1 MEALIFVEVS
11 QGASAIEIA
20 KAVSSDEKVIEVMLI
35 SGQWDLLVR
44 LKYSNIEELSNFV
57 VSQLR
62 KEKGVG
68 RTDTTIVLNKVKW
81 GKNGR
86 RWNRTRWRRKG

>member
-1 MEALIFVEVS
+1 MDQMEALIFVEVS

-20 KAVSSDEKVIEVMLI
+20 KAISSSENVMEVMLI

-44 LKYSNIEELSNFV
+44 LKYSSIEELSNFV

-68 RTDTTIVLNKVKW
+68 RTDTTIVLNKVK
-81 GKNGR
+81 
-86 RWNRTRWRRKG
+86 

>member
-44 LKYSNIEELSNFV
+44 LKYSNI
-57 VSQLR
+57 
-62 KEKGVG
+62 
-68 RTDTTIVLNKVKW
+68 
-81 GKNGR
+81 
-86 RWNRTRWRRKG
+86 

>member
-11 QGASAIEIA
+11 QGESAIEIA
-20 KAVSSDEKVIEVMLI
+20 KAVSSNENVTEVMLI

-86 RWNRTRWRRKG
+86 RRNWPSWRKR

>member
-1 MEALIFVEVS
+1 MDQMEALIFVEVS

-20 KAVSSDEKVIEVMLI
+20 KAVSSSENVMEVMLI

-44 LKYSNIEELSNFV
+44 LKYSSIEELSNFV

-68 RTDTTIVLNKVKW
+68 RTDTTIVLNKVK
-81 GKNGR
+81 
-86 RWNRTRWRRKG
+86 

>member
-1 MEALIFVEVS
+1 MEQMEALIFVEVS

-68 RTDTTIVLNKVKW
+68 RTDTTIVLNKVK
-81 GKNGR
+81 
-86 RWNRTRWRRKG
+86 

>member
-1 MEALIFVEVS
+1 MEQMEALIFVEVS

-20 KAVSSDEKVIEVMLI
+20 KAISGDEKVTEVLLI

-68 RTDTTIVLNKVKW
+68 RTDTTIVLNKVK
-81 GKNGR
+81 
-86 RWNRTRWRRKG
+86 

>member
-11 QGASAIEIA
+11 QGESAIEIA
-20 KAVSSDEKVIEVMLI
+20 KAVSSNENVTEVMLI

-68 RTDTTIVLNKVKW
+68 RTDTTIVLNKVK
-81 GKNGR
+81 
-86 RWNRTRWRRKG
+86 

>member
-1 MEALIFVEVS
+1 MEEMEALIFVEVS
-11 QGASAIEIA
+11 QGQSAIEIA
-20 KAVSSDEKVIEVMLI
+20 NAVSQDEKVTEVMLI

-68 RTDTTIVLNKVKW
+68 RTDTTIVLNKVK
-81 GKNGR
+81 
-86 RWNRTRWRRKG
+86 

>member
-1 MEALIFVEVS
+1 MEQMEALIFVDISEGS
-11 QGASAIEIA
+11 SAIEVANAISSNEN
-20 KAVSSDEKVIEVMLI
+20 VSEVLLI
-35 SGQWDLLVR
+35 SGQWDLLIR

-68 RTDTTIVLNKVKW
+68 RTDTTIVLNKVK
-81 GKNGR
+81 
-86 RWNRTRWRRKG
+86 

>member
-1 MEALIFVEVS
+1 
-11 QGASAIEIA
+11 
-20 KAVSSDEKVIEVMLI
+20 MLI
-35 SGQWDLLVR
+35 SGQWDLLIR

-68 RTDTTIVLNKVKW
+68 RTDTTIVLNKVK
-81 GKNGR
+81 
-86 RWNRTRWRRKG
+86 

>member
-20 KAVSSDEKVIEVMLI
+20 KAVSNDEKVTEVMLI
-35 SGQWDLLVR
+35 SGQWDLLIR

-68 RTDTTIVLNKVKW
+68 RTDTTIVLNKVK
-81 GKNGR
+81 
-86 RWNRTRWRRKG
+86 

>member
-20 KAVSSDEKVIEVMLI
+20 KAISSDEKVTEVMLI

-62 KEKGVG
+62 KEKGIG
-68 RTDTTIVLNKVKW
+68 RTDTTIVLNRVK
-81 GKNGR
+81 
-86 RWNRTRWRRKG
+86 

>member
-11 QGASAIEIA
+11 QGSSAIEIA
-20 KAVSSDEKVIEVMLI
+20 KAVSSDEKVTEGMLI
-35 SGQWDLLVR
+35 SGQWDLLIR

-68 RTDTTIVLNKVKW
+68 RTDTTIVLNKVK
-81 GKNGR
+81 
-86 RWNRTRWRRKG
+86 

>member
-11 QGASAIEIA
+11 QGSSAIEIA
-20 KAVSSDEKVIEVMLI
+20 KAVSSDEKVTEVMLI
-35 SGQWDLLVR
+35 SGQWDLLIR

-86 RWNRTRWRRKG
+86 RRNWTHWRREW

>member
-1 MEALIFVEVS
+1 MEQMEALIFVEVS

-20 KAVSSDEKVIEVMLI
+20 KAISSDEKVTEVMLI

-62 KEKGVG
+62 KEKGIG
-68 RTDTTIVLNKVKW
+68 RTDTTIVLNRVK
-81 GKNGR
+81 
-86 RWNRTRWRRKG
+86 

>member
-11 QGASAIEIA
+11 QGQSTIEIA
-20 KAVSSDEKVIEVMLI
+20 KAISSDEKVTEVLLI
-35 SGQWDLLVR
+35 SGQWDLLIR
-44 LKYSNIEELSNFV
+44 LKYSNVEELSNFV

-68 RTDTTIVLNKVKW
+68 RTDTTIVLNKVK
-81 GKNGR
+81 
-86 RWNRTRWRRKG
+86 

>member
-1 MEALIFVEVS
+1 MEQMEALIFVEVS

-20 KAVSSDEKVIEVMLI
+20 KAVSNDEKVTEVMLI

-68 RTDTTIVLNKVKW
+68 RTDTTIVLNKVK
-81 GKNGR
+81 
-86 RWNRTRWRRKG
+86 

>member
-1 MEALIFVEVS
+1 MEQMEALIFVEVS
-11 QGASAIEIA
+11 QGSSAIEIA
-20 KAVSSDEKVIEVMLI
+20 KEISGDDKVTEVMLI

-44 LKYSNIEELSNFV
+44 LKYNNIEELSNFV

-68 RTDTTIVLNKVKW
+68 RTDTTIVLNKVK
-81 GKNGR
+81 
-86 RWNRTRWRRKG
+86 

>member
-1 MEALIFVEVS
+1 MEQMEALIFVEVS
-11 QGASAIEIA
+11 QGSSAIEIA
-20 KAVSSDEKVIEVMLI
+20 KAVSSDEKVTEVMLI
-35 SGQWDLLVR
+35 SGQWDLLIR

-68 RTDTTIVLNKVKW
+68 RTDTTIVLNKVK
-81 GKNGR
+81 
-86 RWNRTRWRRKG
+86 

>member
-20 KAVSSDEKVIEVMLI
+20 KAISSSENVMEVMLI

-44 LKYSNIEELSNFV
+44 LKYSSIEELSNFV

-68 RTDTTIVLNKVKW
+68 RTDTTIVLNKVK
-81 GKNGR
+81 
-86 RWNRTRWRRKG
+86 

>member
-1 MEALIFVEVS
+1 MEQMEALIFVEVS

-20 KAVSSDEKVIEVMLI
+20 KSVSSDEKVIEVMLI

-68 RTDTTIVLNKVKW
+68 RTDTTIVLNKVK
-81 GKNGR
+81 
-86 RWNRTRWRRKG
+86 

>member
-1 MEALIFVEVS
+1 MERAYTRSLLEAYFSSKGNEWKTKK
-11 QGASAIEIA
+11 G
-20 KAVSSDEKVIEVMLI
+20 SDEKVTEVMLI
-35 SGQWDLLVR
+35 SGQWDLLIR

-68 RTDTTIVLNKVKW
+68 RTDTTIVLNKVK
-81 GKNGR
+81 
-86 RWNRTRWRRKG
+86 

>member
-11 QGASAIEIA
+11 QGESAIEIA
-20 KAVSSDEKVIEVMLI
+20 KAVSSNENVTEVMLI

-68 RTDTTIVLNKVKW
+68 SRYQDHTYLQAV
-81 GKNGR
+81 
-86 RWNRTRWRRKG
+86 

>member
-20 KAVSSDEKVIEVMLI
+20 KAVSNDEKVTEVMLI

-68 RTDTTIVLNKVKW
+68 RTDTTIVLNKVK
-81 GKNGR
+81 
-86 RWNRTRWRRKG
+86 

>member
-1 MEALIFVEVS
+1 MEQMEALIFVEVS

-20 KAVSSDEKVIEVMLI
+20 KAVSNDEKVTEVMLI
-35 SGQWDLLVR
+35 SGQWDLLIR

-68 RTDTTIVLNKVKW
+68 RTDTTIVLNKVK
-81 GKNGR
+81 
-86 RWNRTRWRRKG
+86 

>member
-68 RTDTTIVLNKVKW
+68 RTDTTIVLNKVK
-81 GKNGR
+81 
-86 RWNRTRWRRKG
+86 

>member
-1 MEALIFVEVS
+1 MEQMEALIFVEVS
-11 QGASAIEIA
+11 QGESAIEIA
-20 KAVSSDEKVIEVMLI
+20 KAVSSNENVTEVMLI

-68 RTDTTIVLNKVKW
+68 RTDTTIVLNKVK
-81 GKNGR
+81 
-86 RWNRTRWRRKG
+86 

>member
-11 QGASAIEIA
+11 QGSSAIEIA
-20 KAVSSDEKVIEVMLI
+20 KAVSSDEKVTEVMLI
-35 SGQWDLLVR
+35 SGQWDLLIR

-68 RTDTTIVLNKVKW
+68 RTDTTIVLNKVK
-81 GKNGR
+81 
-86 RWNRTRWRRKG
+86 